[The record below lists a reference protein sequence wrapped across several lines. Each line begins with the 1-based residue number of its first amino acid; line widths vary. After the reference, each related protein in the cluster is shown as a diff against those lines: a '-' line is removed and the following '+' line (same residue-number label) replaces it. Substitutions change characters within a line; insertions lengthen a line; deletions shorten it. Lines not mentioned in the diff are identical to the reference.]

1 MQTRR
6 SGTSVIARRPCSS
19 PPSKAIVPVS
29 AQAAAHVVTA
39 PSSASS
45 AAGGAHRPRSPRTCG
60 AERGVEVG
68 RDRHTRRSALGQ
80 STGYRR
86 DGAEAVRDDG
96 AGLADPLDEELDDF
110 GRRAVPDGA
119 VAAWDLR
126 RRRLVCESVPDPPED
141 GVTAAAHVPPTIR
154 GRSARR
160 RRAGCGSGP
169 SPPAARKPAQ
179 SAVTEG
185 GPLERAGDALGPLVA
200 LGARESPGE
209 EAQRASLEPRLRAA
223 DDLRALV
230 DEDPRDV
237 DPDGADVGAAPQ
249 RLEAKGSE
257 AATPRSPSSCGCRIA
272 PIGPA

>member
-1 MQTRR
+1 MQTCR
-6 SGTSVIARRPCSS
+6 SGTSVIARRPWPS

-39 PSSASS
+39 PSSARR
-45 AAGGAHRPRSPRTCG
+45 ARRAELIVLDDLHARG

-86 DGAEAVRDDG
+86 DGVGRG
-96 AGLADPLDEELDDF
+96 TTRQAGLADPLDEELDDF

-119 VAAWDLR
+119 VAAWDLG
-126 RRRLVCESVPDPPED
+126 RRRLVCEGVPDPPED

-169 SPPAARKPAQ
+169 SPPAAREPAQ

-185 GPLERAGDALGPLVA
+185 GRWSARDALGPLVA
-200 LGARESPGE
+200 LGAREGSGRGG
-209 EAQRASLEPRLRAA
+209 AARVLEPRLRAA

-237 DPDGADVGAAPQ
+237 DPDGADVGA
-249 RLEAKGSE
+249 
-257 AATPRSPSSCGCRIA
+257 
-272 PIGPA
+272 GPAEAGGEG